1 MPLEQILIVAK
12 TYPTPSTKYDETV
25 CTAGLRKN
33 GSWIRIYPIPFR
45 KLEYEKQ
52 YKKFQWIEADVSRN
66 QKDFRP
72 ESYKL
77 RKHDDIRILAE
88 IPTDKDG
95 TWQKRREIL
104 CKDVYYNKAELL
116 RDAYS
121 AAKPTS
127 LAVFKPDSITALKC
141 VPAKEHDWN
150 KNTIASIKAR
160 AQQVDLFMGASNPFE
175 VVKKV
180 PFEFSYE
187 FLDNEGAKSTL
198 QIIDWEIGALYW
210 NCLKSSSGNERTACE
225 KVRLKY
231 WDDFVQKKDTY
242 LILGTT
248 LEFHSKKAPNPF
260 VIIGVF
266 PPRHELQ
273 LKMKLL

>member
-1 MPLEQILIVAK
+1 MALEQILIVAK
-12 TYPTPSTKYDETV
+12 TYPTPSAKYDETV

-33 GSWIRIYPIPFR
+33 GSWVRIYPVPFR
-45 KLEYEKQ
+45 KLDYDKQ
-52 YKKFQWIEADVSRN
+52 YKKYQWIEVDISRN

-77 RKHDDIRILAE
+77 RRHDDIRILGE
-88 IPTDKDG
+88 IPPDKDG

-104 CKDVYYNKAELL
+104 CKNVYHNKASLL
-116 RDAYS
+116 KDACNT
-121 AAKPTS
+121 AKHTS
-127 LAVFKPDSITALKC
+127 LAVFKPASITDLKC
-141 VPAKEHDWN
+141 VASKERDWN
-150 KNTIASIKAR
+150 KNTIASINAR
-160 AQQVDLFMGASNPFE
+160 ALQVDLFMGAQNPFE

-180 PFEFSYE
+180 PYEFSYE
-187 FLDNEGAKSTL
+187 FLDDDGVKSTL

-210 NCLKSSSGNERTACE
+210 NCLNSSDGNEKTACK

-231 WDDFVQKKDTY
+231 WDDFILKKDIH

-248 LEFHSKKAPNPF
+248 LEFHSKKVTNPF

-266 PPRHELQ
+266 PPKPELQ
-273 LKMKLL
+273 MKLL